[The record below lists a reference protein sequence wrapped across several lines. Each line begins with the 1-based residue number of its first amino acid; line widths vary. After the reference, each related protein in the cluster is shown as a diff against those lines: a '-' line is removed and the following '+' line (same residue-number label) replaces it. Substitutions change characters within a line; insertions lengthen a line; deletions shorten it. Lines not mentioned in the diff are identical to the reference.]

1 MLILLCTSN
10 VKKLQGENAFYH
22 GYIKAINQSS
32 FKTKKGRVNIVLG
45 RVQNG
50 NFYVTDENKYGS
62 GMITALYKSNSILV
76 TNASTSNIE
85 SEQDV
90 KILDLNGI
98 YFEDSTDI
106 LN

>member
-1 MLILLCTSN
+1 MKI
-10 VKKLQGENAFYH
+10 AFYH

-32 FKTKKGRVNIVLG
+32 FKTKKGRVNLVLG

-85 SEQDV
+85 S
-90 KILDLNGI
+90 
-98 YFEDSTDI
+98 DSRGK
-106 LN
+106 NS